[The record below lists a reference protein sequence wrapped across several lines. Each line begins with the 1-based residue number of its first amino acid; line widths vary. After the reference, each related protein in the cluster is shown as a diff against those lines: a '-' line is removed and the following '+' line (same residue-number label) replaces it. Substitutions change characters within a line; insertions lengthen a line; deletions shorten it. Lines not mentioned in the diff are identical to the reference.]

1 MSNYWETL
9 HQENCEGFD
18 IVASISPED
27 IHPSECFDTSID
39 TDTGKPYYDIDEMCQ
54 DIDNGRLQ
62 WFVLR
67 VQAFKNGVLLGS
79 SYLGG
84 NLYINPQDIIS
95 DGSYQDFRTE
105 AIDEANETLL
115 KLMEA

>member
-1 MSNYWETL
+1 MTNYWEELYT
-9 HQENCEGFD
+9 EKCEGFD
-18 IVASISPED
+18 IVASICPEE

-39 TDTGKPYYDIDEMCQ
+39 PDTGEPYYDTEQMAQ
-54 DIDNGRLQ
+54 DIDNGKYQ

-84 NLYINPQDIIS
+84 NLYENPLDIIT

-105 AIDEANETLL
+105 AIDEANETLS
-115 KLMEA
+115 KLVEA